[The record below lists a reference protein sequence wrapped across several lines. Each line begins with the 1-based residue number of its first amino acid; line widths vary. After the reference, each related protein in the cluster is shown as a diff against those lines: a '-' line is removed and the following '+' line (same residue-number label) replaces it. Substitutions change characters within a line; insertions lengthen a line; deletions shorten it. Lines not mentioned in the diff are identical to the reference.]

1 MSTRKNILSKRSNT
15 SYSLRKG
22 GFISFSK
29 KKSISK
35 YNKSLSKSLS
45 KKYSSKKLSVPKLI
59 DTRTFVNH
67 RIESNAM
74 LITQYQQQKKK
85 ESLKSKLFG
94 MSINP
99 QLMESILL
107 LIKITCCG
115 IILPLVVYMKDE
127 EISSLV
133 KTKDISNFFS
143 TQLDNISK
151 IIVDSANE
159 HPVAVIYLCDK
170 FIKILLGRFS

>member
-1 MSTRKNILSKRSNT
+1 MSTRKNVLSKTNNN

-45 KKYSSKKLSVPKLI
+45 KKYSSKKLSVQKLL
-59 DTRTFVNH
+59 DSRTLVNN
-67 RIESNAM
+67 RIESNSK
-74 LITQYQQQKKK
+74 LIAQYQQQQRKQ
-85 ESLKSKLFG
+85 SLKSKLFDI
-94 MSINP
+94 SINP

-115 IILPLVVYMKDE
+115 IILPLVVYMKNE
-127 EISSLV
+127 NISSLL
-133 KTKDISNFFS
+133 KTKDLSNFFS
-143 TQLDNISK
+143 KEIDKISK
-151 IIVDSANE
+151 II
-159 HPVAVIYLCDK
+159 
-170 FIKILLGRFS
+170 R